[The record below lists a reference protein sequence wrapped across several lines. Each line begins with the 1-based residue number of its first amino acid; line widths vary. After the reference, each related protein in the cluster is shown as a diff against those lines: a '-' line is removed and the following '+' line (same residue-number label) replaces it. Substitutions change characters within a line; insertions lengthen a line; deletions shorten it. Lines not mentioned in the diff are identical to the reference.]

1 MSVTYADRTKPLR
14 AQEIVEDAEPEI
26 DPASQP
32 DGPVTRERV
41 EPSDGE
47 LLARAER

>member
-1 MSVTYADRTKPLR
+1 MSVTYADRTKAYR
-14 AQEIVEDAEPEI
+14 APELTEDEQQEIVP
-26 DPASQP
+26 DPQAR
-32 DGPVTRERV
+32 GPVTPGGF